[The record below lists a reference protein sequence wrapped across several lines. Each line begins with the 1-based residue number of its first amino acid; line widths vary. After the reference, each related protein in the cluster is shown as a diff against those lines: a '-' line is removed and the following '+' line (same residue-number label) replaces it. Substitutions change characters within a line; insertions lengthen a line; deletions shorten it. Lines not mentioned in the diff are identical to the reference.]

1 MSVSSYWRDHGWF
14 RSAVYVAAIVFLM
27 LGVVIGVNYHYQRK
41 ILGSQMELRC
51 QEMAESV
58 VGGVTHSLSVGDN
71 DVVRKQFEELE
82 DNLPSTDVYI
92 YDYKGEIS
100 FATKSE
106 SVDGSFHELL
116 GDERLVKLSEEML
129 ETGEKTPAFDKRVN
143 GKLHKGV
150 IVPSLNRKQCHHCH
164 GESQK
169 VLGGIAVMVDTSQ
182 ARAAVETSRNIGV
195 AAGGICLVAVVLAIY
210 FVFSRLASNIMGSVD
225 RIKKTS
231 DAAAESSD
239 KLMETSAMMKEKAVQ
254 GSEMSK
260 TTSSAAQEVADRI
273 ASIASSAD
281 EVSGQIT
288 EVNSSSND
296 VSTEIESV
304 NSNLSDVSSN
314 LMTVAAAAE
323 EMSTA
328 VGSVSAAMEQM
339 HTSYSEVSKS
349 TQDCAAMT
357 SRASSDASRTSEIV
371 NKLGQSAGEI
381 GSVVEL
387 INTIASQTNLLAL
400 NAAIEAAGAGEAGKG
415 FAVVANEVKEL
426 AKQTSG
432 ATENI
437 RRKVEDMQENTNS
450 AISAIEGITGV
461 MTDID
466 TAISSIA
473 SSVEEQTATADEMSR
488 NVSESAESAD
498 SVAKNVNEAAIWT
511 DEVAKSMDKMAS
523 VEADVSTSL
532 QEVTNTVKLIAED
545 VAKASTGT
553 EEVAEN
559 ITSLAELVEEAM
571 NASDSQHKRAEKM
584 ARMAAELKS
593 HMEKFTI

>member
-1 MSVSSYWRDHGWF
+1 
-14 RSAVYVAAIVFLM
+14 M
-27 LGVVIGVNYHYQRK
+27 LTVVIGVNYYYQKR
-41 ILGSQMELRC
+41 ILASQMELRC
-51 QEMAESV
+51 QEMAESI

-71 DVVRKQFEELE
+71 DVVRRQFAELAE
-82 DNLPSTDVYI
+82 SLPSTKVCI
-92 YDYKGEIS
+92 YDYKGEIT
-100 FATKSE
+100 FATRSE
-106 SVDGSFHELL
+106 NVDKSFHDLL
-116 GDERLVKLSEEML
+116 GDERLVDMSEKML
-129 ETGEKTPAFDKRVN
+129 ETGEKTSAFDKRIN
-143 GKLHKGV
+143 GKLHKG
-150 IVPSLNRKQCHHCH
+150 IILPSLNQKQCYHCH
-164 GESQK
+164 GKSEK
-169 VLGGIAVMVDTSQ
+169 VLGGIAVLVDTSK
-182 ARAAVETSRNIGV
+182 ARSAVQTSRNISV

-210 FVFSRLASNIMGSVD
+210 FVFSRLAGNIMGSVD
-225 RIKKTS
+225 RIKETS
-231 DAAAESSD
+231 DAAVESSD
-239 KLMETSAMMKEKAVQ
+239 DLMKTSTMMKEKAAE
-254 GSEMSK
+254 GSKKAKS
-260 TTSSAAQEVADRI
+260 TSSAAREVADRI
-273 ASIASSAD
+273 TSIASAAD

-288 EVNSSSND
+288 EVNTSSND

-339 HTSYSEVSKS
+339 HASYSEVSKS

-357 SRASSDASRTSEIV
+357 SQAAGDASRTSEIV
-371 NKLGQSAGEI
+371 NNLGQSAGEI

-450 AISAIEGITGV
+450 AIQAIDGISHV
-461 MTDID
+461 MSNID
-466 TAISSIA
+466 TSISSIA
-473 SSVEEQTATADEMSR
+473 ASVEEQTATADEISR

-498 SVAKNVNEAAIWT
+498 SVAKNVNEAAVWT
-511 DEVAKSMDKMAS
+511 DEVAKSMEKMAS
-523 VEADVSTSL
+523 VEADVSASI

-545 VAKASTGT
+545 VAKASSGT
-553 EEVAEN
+553 DEVAGN
-559 ITSLAELVEEAM
+559 ITSLAGLVEEAM
-571 NASDSQHKRAEKM
+571 NTSDAQHKRAEKM

-593 HMEKFTI
+593 HMENFKI

>member
-14 RSAVYVAAIVFLM
+14 RSAVYVSAIVFLM
-27 LGVVIGVNYHYQRK
+27 LAVVIGVNYYYQKR
-41 ILGSQMELRC
+41 ILASQMELRC
-51 QEMAESV
+51 QEMAESI

-71 DVVRKQFEELE
+71 DVVRRQFAELE
-82 DNLPSTDVYI
+82 ENLPSTKVCI
-92 YDYKGEIS
+92 YDYRGEIT
-100 FATKSE
+100 FATRSE
-106 SVDGSFHELL
+106 NVDKSFHELL
-116 GDERLVKLSEEML
+116 GDERLVQMSEKML
-129 ETGEKTPAFDKRVN
+129 ETGEKTPAFDKRIN
-143 GKLHKGV
+143 GKLHKG
-150 IVPSLNRKQCHHCH
+150 IILPSLNQKQCYHCH
-164 GESQK
+164 GKSEK
-169 VLGGIAVMVDTSQ
+169 VLGGIAVLVDTSD
-182 ARAAVETSRNIGV
+182 ARSAIMTSRNIGL
-195 AAGGICLVAVVLAIY
+195 AAGGICLAAVVLAIY
-210 FVFSRLASNIMGSVD
+210 LVFSKLAGNIMGSVD
-225 RIKKTS
+225 RIRKTS

-239 KLMETSAMMKEKAVQ
+239 ELMKTSALMKEKAQ
-254 GSEMSK
+254 EGSEMAQ
-260 TTSSAAQEVADRI
+260 SSSSGAQEVADRI
-273 ASIASSAD
+273 ASIASAAEEASA
-281 EVSGQIT
+281 QIT
-288 EVNSSSND
+288 QVNSSSND

-323 EMSTA
+323 EMSAA
-328 VGSVSAAMEQM
+328 VGSVSAAMEEM

-349 TQDCAAMT
+349 TQDCAAMS
-357 SRASSDASRTSEIV
+357 SRAASDASRTSEIV
-371 NKLGQSAGEI
+371 NQLGRSAGEI

-432 ATENI
+432 ATDNI
-437 RRKVEDMQENTNS
+437 RRKVEEMQENTNS

-461 MTDID
+461 MADLD
-466 TAISSIA
+466 TSISSIA
-473 SSVEEQTATADEMSR
+473 SSVEEQTATSDEISR

-511 DEVAKSMDKMAS
+511 DEVVKSMEKMAS
-523 VEADVSTSL
+523 VETDVSNSL
-532 QEVTNTVKLIAED
+532 EEVTNTVKQIAGD
-545 VAKASTGT
+545 VAKASMGT

-559 ITSLAELVEEAM
+559 ITSLSELVQAAM

-584 ARMAAELKS
+584 ARMAAELKE